1 MSSFKAIFLLF
12 LLGGTFISL
21 VIFIRLMQKRIS
33 LKRAFL
39 FILIFGSFSLIV
51 FYPYRSRIRGYYSR
65 FLNKTELHRD
75 ASSSCNCASLEV
87 QKDSYPEQH
96 RPLAIRLTKNG
107 FIKDEATLNNFLQRK
122 RLVVVDEA
130 DGYYIQNLTS
140 STKHLTPIAK
150 KRLEELAEL
159 FRSLLKGSKNE
170 KDFFVISSMTRTET
184 QQEEIR
190 RQYPNSS
197 TPGKSTHSFG
207 VSFDIS
213 RINSIGNCEVSR
225 RALIEALSQMRDENK
240 ILLCPEFHCIHV
252 TVVN

>member
-12 LLGGTFISL
+12 LLGGSLFSL
-21 VIFIRLMQKRIS
+21 VIFIRLIQKKIS

-39 FILIFGSFSLIV
+39 FMFIFGCFSLIV
-51 FYPYRSRIRGYYSR
+51 FYPYRSRIRGYYHR
-65 FLNKTELHRD
+65 FQNRTEIRPQI
-75 ASSSCNCASLEV
+75 SSNCNCESLEV
-87 QKDSYPEQH
+87 PKDSYAEKH

-107 FIKDEATLNNFLQRK
+107 FINNEATLNSLLSRK
-122 RLVVVDEA
+122 RLLEVGES

-150 KRLEELAEL
+150 KRLEELAIL
-159 FRSLLKGSKNE
+159 FRSFLKDSKNE
-170 KDFFVISSMTRTET
+170 KDYFVISSMTRTET
-184 QQEEIR
+184 QQQEIR

-213 RINSIGNCEVSR
+213 RVNSIGACDVSR
-225 RALIEALSQMRDENK
+225 RALIKALNQMRDEKK
-240 ILLCPEFHCIHV
+240 ILLCPEFKCIHV